1 MLAVMIMTIFTA
13 SIPGDAWAA
22 SSGGRVGG
30 SSFRSSARSSYSRP
44 STSSTRVYSSTTV
57 RPSTSSTRVY
67 SSTTVRPTTKVYSSN
82 TVRRPV
88 IINNYGG
95 GGYGYGAPFG
105 GFHFGF
111 GYSPFGGLF
120 GGYPLGYSYGFG
132 YNPAVTVGLSIADL
146 LIRESER

>member
-1 MLAVMIMTIFTA
+1 MLAVMIMTIFTTA
-13 SIPGDAWAA
+13 IPGDAWAA
-22 SSGGRVGG
+22 RSGGRVGG
-30 SSFRSSARSSYSRP
+30 TSFRSSTRASTSYSRP
-44 STSSTRVYSSTTV
+44 
-57 RPSTSSTRVY
+57 STRVY

-95 GGYGYGAPFG
+95 GGYGYGAPYG

-111 GYSPFGGLF
+111 SPFGGLF